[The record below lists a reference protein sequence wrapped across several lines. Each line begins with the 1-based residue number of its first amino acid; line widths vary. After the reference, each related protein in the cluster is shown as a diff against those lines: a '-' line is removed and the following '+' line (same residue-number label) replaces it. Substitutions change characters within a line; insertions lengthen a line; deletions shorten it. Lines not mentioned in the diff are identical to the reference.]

1 MILVGNPEHGHTIA
15 RHSGSVFN
23 PAVDVVIARV
33 HNGELMGGVIYN
45 GYTGA
50 SINLH
55 VYGIH
60 PKWANK
66 DMLWMTFH
74 YPFVQLGCT
83 KVFGQIPANN
93 KHALD
98 FDLKLGFK
106 IEARI
111 ADVFPGEDLIV
122 VSMRREECRWLG
134 IRPSGVI
141 CNQEPT

>member
-15 RHSGSVFN
+15 RHAGSVFN

-33 HNGELMGGVIYN
+33 HDGEFRGGVIYN
-45 GYTGA
+45 NYTGA

-55 VYGIH
+55 VYGVD
-60 PKWANK
+60 PNWVNR
-66 DMLWMTFH
+66 DMLWIAFH
-74 YPFVQLGCT
+74 YPFVQLGCK
-83 KVFGQIPANN
+83 KVFAQVPANN
-93 KHALD
+93 TRSLD
-98 FDLKLGFK
+98 FELKLGFK

-111 ADVFPGEDLIV
+111 ADVFPDEDLIV

-134 IRPSGVI
+134 LRPSGVI